1 MAVGKNGYLAERRV
15 WLRGFMIRLDL
26 DLDLDGILGFQRN
39 DLLGWAMRLS
49 PYTPLA
55 RESHWKIKKIGNS
68 VSYSV

>member
-1 MAVGKNGYLAERRV
+1 
-15 WLRGFMIRLDL
+15 MIRLDL